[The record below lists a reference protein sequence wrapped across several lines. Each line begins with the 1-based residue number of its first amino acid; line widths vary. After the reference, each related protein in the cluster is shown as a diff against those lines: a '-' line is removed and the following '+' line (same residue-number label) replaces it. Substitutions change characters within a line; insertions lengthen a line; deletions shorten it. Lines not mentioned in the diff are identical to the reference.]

1 MLKIKGLSEGKV
13 DKIKEAAGKLMSTG
27 FISATIQAE
36 VRRRVN
42 KITTGSKSFDSMLG
56 GGISTMSLTEV
67 FGEFRCGKTQLAHTL
82 CYSGR
87 GELNERQQKLNQH
100 LSRLNRV
107 AEEFNLAVFLTNQV
121 QSDPGASALFAS
133 ADGRKP

>member
-42 KITTGSKSFDSMLG
+42 KITTGSKSFDFMLG

-82 CYSGR
+82 CVTTQLPLVSNTFT
-87 GELNERQQKLNQH
+87 LFK
-100 LSRLNRV
+100 
-107 AEEFNLAVFLTNQV
+107 FFLTISKHV
-121 QSDPGASALFAS
+121 Y
-133 ADGRKP
+133 

>member
-13 DKIKEAAGKLMSTG
+13 DKIKEAAGKLMTTG

-42 KITTGSKSFDSMLG
+42 KISTGSKSFDSMLG

-82 CYSGR
+82 CVTAQLPLVINTFTFFYC
-87 GELNERQQKLNQH
+87 
-100 LSRLNRV
+100 
-107 AEEFNLAVFLTNQV
+107 FLT
-121 QSDPGASALFAS
+121 
-133 ADGRKP
+133 